1 MFLRFMI
8 NAAALL
14 VVVNI
19 VPGINIPSWGVLF
32 ATVIV
37 ISLLNAV
44 LKPVLMLLT
53 LPINIL
59 TLGLFTLFINAF
71 MFYLASEL
79 IKGFRIG
86 GFWDAF
92 FGALC
97 YSAVSAVLSFLAVK
111 SARAGS
117 MDEKNK

>member
-19 VPGINIPSWGVLF
+19 IPGINIPSWGVLF

-79 IKGFRIG
+79 IKPAGDR
-86 GFWDAF
+86 
-92 FGALC
+92 
-97 YSAVSAVLSFLAVK
+97 K
-111 SARAGS
+111 SVV
-117 MDEKNK
+117 

>member
-1 MFLRFMI
+1 MI

-19 VPGINIPSWGVLF
+19 IPGINISSWGVLF

-79 IKGFRIG
+79 IKGFRIEK
-86 GFWDAF
+86 FWDAF